1 MKYESKKLK
10 SRIGIALTAA
20 AVTALPMTA
29 FAAEDTA
36 MDSYDLDTVE
46 VVGQRPVSQPVE
58 PVEETPN
65 VYAGG
70 QIARQSHLGVLGERD
85 FMEVPFN
92 VTTFNNEL
100 IENQQANSVVDVIVN
115 DPSVADL
122 TLSTVSQAW
131 MIRGFKAQQQD
142 TQLNGLYGVA
152 PRFYGG
158 TEYVAVDEGD
168 RVSGGRGARRL
179 KKIFW
184 KSYRS
189 LAHILQT

>member
-58 PVEETPN
+58 TVEEPAEETPN

-70 QIARQSHLGVLGERD
+70 QVSNTVTLGALGEKKALD
-85 FMEVPFN
+85 VPFN
-92 VTTFNNEL
+92 
-100 IENQQANSVVDVIVN
+100 IVGYTEAPIKNTQVSLLADLLAN
-115 DPSVADL
+115 DPSVSNQ
-122 TLSTVSQAW
+122 TLSGVSSAW
-131 MIRGFKAQQQD
+131 NVRGFKSQHQD
-142 TQLNGLYGVA
+142 VQLNGLYGIA
-152 PRFYGG
+152 PRFTAARNRWSALMCSRGPLSCFRALHR
-158 TEYVAVDEGD
+158 TDRSAV
-168 RVSGGRGARRL
+168 
-179 KKIFW
+179 W
-184 KSYRS
+184 
-189 LAHILQT
+189 